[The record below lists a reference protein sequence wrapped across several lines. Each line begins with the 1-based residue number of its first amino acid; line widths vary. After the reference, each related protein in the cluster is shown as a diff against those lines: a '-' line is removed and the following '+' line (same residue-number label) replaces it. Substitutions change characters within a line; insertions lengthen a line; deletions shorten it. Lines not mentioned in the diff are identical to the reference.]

1 MGASSPSAAASAARS
16 GSPIDQT
23 STVDHTNAA
32 MQTTNTP
39 AVPLTAS
46 TRPPIPGPRKM
57 LVLSMVPAIAFD
69 AVSSSGVPASAGV
82 SAAWAGRNTVETT
95 AMAVAST

>member
-1 MGASSPSAAASAARS
+1 
-16 GSPIDQT
+16 
-23 STVDHTNAA
+23 

-82 SAAWAGRNTVETT
+82 SAAWAGRNTVETM